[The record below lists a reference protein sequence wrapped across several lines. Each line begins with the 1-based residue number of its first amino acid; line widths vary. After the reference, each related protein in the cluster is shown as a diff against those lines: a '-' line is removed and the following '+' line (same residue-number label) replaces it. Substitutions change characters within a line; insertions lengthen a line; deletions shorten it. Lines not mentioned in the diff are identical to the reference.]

1 VRPPDVATPETRHRP
16 ADAATLARGAQRL
29 VNDGLTVLDVAEA
42 WRVPVQ
48 QVAGWLKDLPQE
60 SSP

>member
-1 VRPPDVATPETRHRP
+1 VATPETRHRP
-16 ADAATLARGAQRL
+16 ADAATLAREAQRL